1 MEELLGCKRVGT
13 IPISNKP
20 EIFRQFF
27 QLAESHAH
35 GKDAGTYTPVVRN
48 LIAKDMERDGYMLLK
63 NKLLRKGDTLVITE
77 LDRLSRKKVDIKAE
91 LESLKE
97 MGVRVKILNIPT
109 TLIDFPEEQAWV
121 LEMVNN
127 ILIEVLG
134 SIAEE
139 ERNKIRQ
146 RQREGIDC
154 AMAKGTEF
162 GRPKVQYPENWESV
176 RAQVVSKEITSVK
189 AMELLGLKKTSYYKL
204 CKMGGA
210 L

>member
-1 MEELLGCKRVGT
+1 MEFGYARVSTKNQHEDRQVERLLQYGVEERNIIVDK
-13 IPISNKP
+13 
-20 EIFRQFF
+20 
-27 QLAESHAH
+27 ES
-35 GKDAGTYTPVVRN
+35 G
-48 LIAKDMERDGYMLLK
+48 KDMERDCYMLLK

-77 LDRLSRKKVDIKAE
+77 LDRLSRKKADIKAE

-97 MGVRVKILNIPT
+97 MGVRGKILNIPT
-109 TLIDFPEEQAWV
+109 TLIEFPEEQAWV

-162 GRPKVQYPENWESV
+162 GRPKVQYPENWKSV

>member
-1 MEELLGCKRVGT
+1 
-13 IPISNKP
+13 
-20 EIFRQFF
+20 
-27 QLAESHAH
+27 
-35 GKDAGTYTPVVRN
+35 
-48 LIAKDMERDGYMLLK
+48 MERDGYQLLK
-63 NKLLRKGDTLVITE
+63 TKLLRKGDTLVITE

-97 MGVRVKILNIPT
+97 KGVRVKILNIPT

-154 AMAKGTEF
+154 AKAKGTEF
-162 GRPKVQYPENWESV
+162 GRPKVQYPENWEAV
-176 RAQVVSKEITSVK
+176 RTQVKNKEITSVR
-189 AMELLGLKKTSYYKL
+189 AMELLGLRKTSYYKL